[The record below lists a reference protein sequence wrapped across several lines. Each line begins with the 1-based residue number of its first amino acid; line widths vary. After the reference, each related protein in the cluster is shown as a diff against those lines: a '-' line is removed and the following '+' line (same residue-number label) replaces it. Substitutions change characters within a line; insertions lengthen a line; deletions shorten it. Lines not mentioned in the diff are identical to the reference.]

1 MDIEQTKNISVIGA
15 GAWGT
20 ALAQTLATTG
30 KDVTL
35 WTRAQSHADAINAEN
50 ENKSYLE
57 GFKLDKRIKATSNH
71 EKALKNNVLL
81 MVTPTQTYRNI
92 LKSFDEYLTENHI
105 LILCSKG
112 VEHGT
117 ASLLSE
123 ITEEEQPNV
132 RYAILSGPN
141 FAIDVVAGKPAG
153 TTLAC
158 KDMELGESLQNLIA
172 ATHFRPYITDDVI
185 GTQIAGAIKNVIAIA
200 CGIANGMSM
209 GDSARA
215 SLVTRGLAEIAR
227 LGEAM
232 GAEKETF
239 LGMCGIGD
247 MMLTCSSETSRN
259 FSLGVA
265 LGRGNTLQDILKSRK
280 TVTEGVHTAQSAML
294 LAERYNVDM
303 PICDSINQC
312 LNHDMSLTD
321 VLENMLNRPLKPE
334 YEAP

>member
-1 MDIEQTKNISVIGA
+1 MTIQNRSNVSVIGA

-20 ALAQTLATTG
+20 ALAQTLASTD
-30 KDVTL
+30 KNVTL
-35 WTRAQSHADAINAEN
+35 WTRAQSHADEINTNN
-50 ENKSYLE
+50 ENKTYLPNH
-57 GFKLDKRIKATSNH
+57 KLSKNINATS
-71 EKALKNNVLL
+71 EIDSALQNNVLL

-92 LKSFDEYLTENHI
+92 LNSFEKHLTKDHI

-117 ASLLSE
+117 ASLLGE
-123 ITEEEQPNV
+123 ITEELLPGTH
-132 RYAILSGPN
+132 YAILSGPN
-141 FAIDVVAGKPAG
+141 FAIDIVASKPAA

-158 KDMELGESLQNLIA
+158 KDIGLAEDLQNLIA
-172 ATHFRPYITDDVI
+172 APHFRPYITDDVI

-200 CGIANGMSM
+200 CGIANGMNM

-232 GAEKETF
+232 GAQKDTF

-259 FSLGVA
+259 FSLGVS
-265 LGRGNTLQDILKSRK
+265 LGKGNTLQDILKSRK

-294 LAERYNVDM
+294 LAQRYNVDM

-312 LNHDMSLTD
+312 LNHGMQLAD

-334 YEAP
+334 Y